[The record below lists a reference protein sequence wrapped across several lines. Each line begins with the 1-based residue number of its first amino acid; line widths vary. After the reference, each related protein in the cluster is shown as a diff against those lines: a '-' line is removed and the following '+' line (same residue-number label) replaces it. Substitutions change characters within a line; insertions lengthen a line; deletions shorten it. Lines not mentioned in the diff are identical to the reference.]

1 MSTPDLTIAVPALNE
16 EQRIGDTLRGL
27 LEVARQVPERRLEIL
42 AVDDGSTDRT
52 AAIIAQLA
60 QQHPE
65 IRLLKNPRNL
75 GLGASIRR
83 ALAEARGARFLIVP
97 GDNDLPAPTLAAL
110 FRQAH
115 AADLVMCYFPDRQ
128 FRGPGRRLLS
138 ALFGLIYAACFD
150 VHVQYLNG
158 PCVYPVA
165 RLRELE
171 LVATR
176 FSIVAEINV
185 KLLRQGL
192 SFAEIP
198 SHRQTGLAGSSSL
211 SLRNLREV
219 VAVFLHLCH
228 EIHFQQRRRYRQRP
242 VRVTLATVGPAG
254 ASAASGGP
262 EKE

>member
-1 MSTPDLTIAVPALNE
+1 MSIPDLTIAVPALNE
-16 EQRIGDTLRGL
+16 ENRIGDTLRGIM
-27 LEVARQVPERRLEIL
+27 EIARQVPERRLEIL

-52 AAIIAQLA
+52 AAIIEQLT
-60 QQHPE
+60 QQHAE

-83 ALAEARGARFLIVP
+83 ALAEARGAKFLIVP
-97 GDNDLPAPTLAAL
+97 GDNDLPAPTLAIL
-110 FRQAH
+110 LHHAH
-115 AADLVMCYFPDRQ
+115 AADMVMCYFPDRQ

-138 ALFGLIYAACFD
+138 ALFGFIYAAGFD
-150 VHVQYLNG
+150 VHVQYING

-165 RLRELE
+165 RLRELG
-171 LVATR
+171 LFATR

-185 KLLRQGL
+185 KLLRQGV
-192 SFAEIP
+192 SFVEIP

-219 VAVFLHLCH
+219 AAVFLRLCY
-228 EIHFQQRRRYRQRP
+228 EIHFQHPRRYRQRP
-242 VRVTLATVGPAG
+242 VRVRLAAGPTGAPA
-254 ASAASGGP
+254 ASAAP